1 MSRYYLP
8 RSNISSGKK
17 RKRFFK
23 KIGKEAQEKGMEAE
37 RRFQMAFLENFKKP
51 PWFIDLVKG
60 NKRQD
65 SNGNDFI
72 LFTTIVNVS
81 IQIKSSKEGVKEFK
95 KKRRDFCGVI
105 LIIKLDFNFNFI
117 RKISLTKIDRF
128 LKDYRQR
135 N

>member
-1 MSRYYLP
+1 ME
-8 RSNISSGKK
+8 K
-17 RKRFFK
+17 RERDFFK
-23 KIGKEAQEKGMEAE
+23 KIGKEAQKKEWKRKEDSDG
-37 RRFQMAFLENFKKP
+37 FLENFKKP

-117 RKISLTKIDRF
+117 RKISPN
-128 LKDYRQR
+128 Q